1 MTVTS
6 ADWRVVGKSIL
17 RVDGL
22 DKVTGK
28 TVYGSDFALP
38 GMLEGKILR
47 SPYPHARIVS
57 VDTSAAE
64 ALPGVRAVITGADND
79 GRTFGFQ
86 GVINKELADKMPVER
101 DKVRFIGDE
110 VAAVAADNEHIAL
123 NAIDLIE
130 VEYEELA
137 PVFDPFEARA
147 AGAPVIHDGIERN
160 VIDVFDYGLGEV
172 DQALEDADVVV
183 TGRFYSSP
191 VHPVAMETHQALADW
206 NARGRLTMY
215 ASTQMPFQLRTHLS
229 HVLGLTEG
237 DVKIV
242 KMPTGGGFGGRM
254 EMHPLDPIA
263 ALLAKKAGR
272 PVRIQYSRA
281 EEFLA
286 TRFRHPI
293 HMTLTL
299 GAKAD
304 GTMTA
309 FDLDMVLDSGAY
321 VAQAAGVARVGAK
334 NAMTLYRVPN
344 TRVHSEVAYT
354 NNPYASAYRGYGNPQ
369 VNFAHEILV
378 SQLAEELGMDEI
390 ELRIQ
395 NGNRPN
401 SESHFGQLIG
411 SCEYEEVLRAG
422 RELSNWDQIH
432 GKRQR
437 VGPKVRGIGLGSCI
451 NVGGG
456 ARDQGDSDSSGCVII
471 MQDDGSVTVNT
482 GGQEIGSGGST
493 VFAQIVA
500 EELGVALDRINIEQS
515 DTDVM
520 PWDIG
525 AHAQRNVFCAGNA
538 VLTAAREAKSVL
550 MEEICRQLECNEA
563 DVRVHDSKVFVTG
576 MEEPRATVPE
586 IARGAHFR
594 SGGQLIWGKGF
605 YDPPTVKTDQ
615 RGHGNQSAAYTF
627 GAQFA
632 EVEVDTE
639 TGRVQVT
646 RLVGLNDVGVAINPA
661 GVEGQIEGGALQ
673 GVGQATTELMHME
686 DGELLNSM
694 MHNYGVPTALD
705 APAIVAHIVESSE
718 PTGPFGAKG
727 VGEATVVPTCAA
739 VSNAVYDA
747 IGVRITDLPL
757 SPERILEALDAAEQ
771 SGGRP

>member
-1 MTVTS
+1 VTVVDPTE
-6 ADWRVVGKSIL
+6 WKVVGKSIM

-22 DKVTGK
+22 DKVTGN
-28 TVYGSDFALP
+28 TVYGSDFDLP
-38 GMLEGKILR
+38 GMLVGKILR

-57 VDTSAAE
+57 IDTSAAE
-64 ALPGVRAVITGADND
+64 ALSGVRAVLTGADTLGN
-79 GRTFGFQ
+79 TFGFQ
-86 GVINKELADKMPVER
+86 GVINKQLADKMPLER

-123 NAIDLIE
+123 SAVDLIE
-130 VEYEELA
+130 VEYEELPA
-137 PVFDPFEARA
+137 VFDPFEARES
-147 AGAPVIHDGIERN
+147 GAPSIHEGIDRN
-160 VIDVFDYGLGEV
+160 VVDVFDYGCGDVE
-172 DQALEDADVVV
+172 QALLEADVVV
-183 TGRFYSSP
+183 SGEFYSSP

-206 NARGRLTMY
+206 DAGGRLTMY

-263 ALLAKKAGR
+263 ALLAKQAGR
-272 PVRIQYSRA
+272 PVRIQYSRE

-293 HMTLTL
+293 HMKLTL

-309 FDLDMVLDSGAY
+309 FDLDMLLDSGAY
-321 VAQAAGVARVGAK
+321 VAQASGVARVGSK
-334 NAMTLYRVPN
+334 NAMTLYRVAN

-369 VNFAHEILV
+369 VNFAHEVLV
-378 SQLAEELGMDEI
+378 TALAEKLGIDEI
-390 ELRIQ
+390 ELRIK

-401 SESHFGQLIG
+401 SESYFGQLIG
-411 SCEYEEVLRAG
+411 SCEYEEVLRKG
-422 RELSNWDQIH
+422 RELSNWDSIH
-432 GKRQR
+432 GKKQR
-437 VGPKVRGIGLGSCI
+437 AGSKVRGLGMSSCI

-471 MQDDGSVTVNT
+471 MQDDGSITANT

-500 EELGVALDRINIEQS
+500 EEIGVSIDRIHLEQS
-515 DTDVM
+515 DTDLM

-538 VLTAAREAKSVL
+538 VLTAAREARGVL
-550 MEEICRQLECNEA
+550 IEEICRQLECA
-563 DVRVHDSKVFVTG
+563 DTDVSLHDNQVFVAG
-576 MEEPRATVPE
+576 MSEAQATIPE
-586 IARGAHFR
+586 IARNAHFR
-594 SGGQLIWGKGF
+594 PGGQLIWGKGF
-605 YDPPTVKTDQ
+605 YDPPTVKTDPQ
-615 RGHGNQSAAYTF
+615 GYGNQSAAYSF

-632 EVEVDTE
+632 EVEVDLE
-639 TGRVQVT
+639 TGHVDVV
-646 RLVGLNDVGVAINPA
+646 RLVGTNDVGVAINPA
-661 GVEGQIEGGALQ
+661 GVEGQIEGGGLQ
-673 GVGQATTELMHME
+673 GLGQATTELMHIE
-686 DGELLNSM
+686 NGELLNSM
-694 MHNYGVPTALD
+694 MHNYGVPTSLD
-705 APAIVAHIVESSE
+705 APPIVAHIVESSE
-718 PTGPFGAKG
+718 PAGPFGAKG

-739 VSNAVYDA
+739 VANAVYDA
-747 IGVRITDLPL
+747 IGIRITALPL
-757 SPERILEALDAAEQ
+757 SPESVLDALDAQGELA
-771 SGGRP
+771 